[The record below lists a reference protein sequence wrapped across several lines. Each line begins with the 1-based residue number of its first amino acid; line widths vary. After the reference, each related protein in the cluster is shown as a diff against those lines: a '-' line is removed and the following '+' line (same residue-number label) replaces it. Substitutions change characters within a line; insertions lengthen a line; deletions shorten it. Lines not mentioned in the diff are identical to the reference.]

1 MSLIRHT
8 APTGAVINLSDAK
21 AQLRVTNSAE
31 DAAIASM
38 VAAAADECEHLMG
51 RALLQ
56 QKWQL
61 TLDAFVTPLLLQRPP
76 VTAID
81 SVKYV
86 HATTGVLTTLDPSAY
101 QLAKA
106 DDYLVRLV
114 PAFGTSWPSAR
125 CQAEAVQVVFTC
137 GYATALAV
145 PENIKRWILVR
156 VGAYY
161 KHREAWTAG
170 YAIERNEHIDSLLDR
185 HRAWI
190 F

>member
-1 MSLIRHT
+1 MSLIRQT
-8 APTGAVINLSDAK
+8 APTGQVVSLQDAK
-21 AQLRVTNSAE
+21 AQLRVTSSAE
-31 DAAIASM
+31 DTAIASM
-38 VAAAADECEHLMG
+38 VAAAVDECEHLMG
-51 RALLQ
+51 RALLP

-61 TLDAFVTPLLLQRPP
+61 TLDAFATPLLLQRPP

-86 HATTGVLTTLDPSAY
+86 HADTGVLTTLDPSAY

-114 PAFGTSWPSAR
+114 AAYGTSWPSAR
-125 CQAEAVQVVFTC
+125 RQPEAVQGVFSC
-137 GYATALAV
+137 GEVNALAV
-145 PENIKRWILVR
+145 PENIKRWILLR

-170 YAIERNEHIDSLLDR
+170 YAIERNEHVDHLLDG

>member
-8 APTGAVINLSDAK
+8 APAGLVVTLAEAK

-31 DAAIASM
+31 DTAITSM
-38 VAAAADECEHLMG
+38 VAAAVEECEHLMG
-51 RALLQ
+51 RALLP

-61 TLDAFVTPLLLQRPP
+61 TLDAFAPQLLLQRPP

-86 HATTGVLTTLDPSAY
+86 HADTGVLTTLDPSAY
-101 QLAKA
+101 QVARA
-106 DDYLVRLV
+106 DDYVARLN
-114 PAFGTSWPSAR
+114 PAYGTSWPNVR
-125 CQAEAVQVVFTC
+125 CQPEAVQVIFSC
-137 GYATALAV
+137 GYADPTAV

-156 VGAYY
+156 VGAYH

-170 YAIERNEHIDSLLDR
+170 YAIERNEHVDHLLDR
-185 HRAWI
+185 HRVWVC
-190 F
+190 